1 MDFSQRL
8 SLLKNVLGVSNAAL
22 AKALSVDPSLVSRWK
37 NGTRTPSRNSQ
48 HIDQIASF
56 FAQHAKK
63 DYQKLAICEVIGIPA
78 QNLEKESLKNIIKS
92 WLDSVSMPDTNL
104 IDGFLNKVGMFK
116 TSPVH
121 IQSDI
126 ASQSET
132 EPTSGQKIECEI
144 FYGVEGKQRGVM
156 KFLSFALRNSQ
167 PSELLLYSDEA
178 IDWFAYDKAYLS
190 RLGGTL
196 ITLAM
201 KGWKIKM
208 VHTVTRDITEMLA
221 AIDFWLPLYMT
232 GSVTPYYNPKY
243 REHYFR
249 RTLFVIPKIAAFTC
263 TTLEKFE
270 QQTVNFL
277 ITEKQIVELLTQE
290 YERFLSTCRPLMEI
304 PQIGSDELFSLLE
317 DFEEQ
322 PSNGFTISYAPSI
335 TTMPGEL
342 LEKILSRHQ
351 VEMKEKIMAHWR
363 KKSSLFERS
372 LRKCKMTH
380 VLVLPSVESLTAGQA
395 EVPIEL
401 PEAGVELF
409 YTPQEYVEHLES
421 VISFLKKYDNYNLYL
436 APRTV
441 SEGVFVAVKDQV
453 GVVVFKKDPPVRM
466 FAINH
471 PDMTNAFYCYAEE
484 FINKLP
490 LHGKQREQ
498 VIRAIE
504 NLIDSIRGN
513 TK

>member
-8 SLLKNVLGVSNAAL
+8 SLLMNILGVSNAAL
-22 AKALSVDPSLVSRWK
+22 AKALSVDPSLVSRWR
-37 NGTRTPSRNSQ
+37 NGTRTPTRES
-48 HIDQIASF
+48 HHKIALF
-56 FAQHAKK
+56 FAEHAKK
-63 DYQKLAICEVIGIPA
+63 DYQKLAICEVIGVPA
-78 QNLEKESLKNIIKS
+78 QSLEKETLENIIKS
-92 WLDSVSMPDTNL
+92 WLSSALMPETNL

-116 TSPVH
+116 TPSVQ
-121 IQSDI
+121 IQG
-126 ASQSET
+126 EML
-132 EPTSGQKIECEI
+132 PPGGQKIECEV

-156 KFLSFALRNSQ
+156 RFLSFALRNSQ
-167 PSELLLYSDEA
+167 PSELLLYSDES

-201 KGWKIKM
+201 KGWKVKM

-232 GSVTPYYNPKY
+232 GSVMPYYNPKY

-249 RTLFVIPKIAAFTC
+249 RTLFVIPKIAAFAC

-322 PSNGFTISYAPSI
+322 PFSTFAISDAPSI
-335 TTMPGEL
+335 TTMSGEL
-342 LEKILSRHQ
+342 LEKILSHHR

-363 KKSSLFERS
+363 KRSSLFERN
-372 LRKCKMTH
+372 LRKSKMTH
-380 VLVLPSVESLTAGQA
+380 VLVLPSLDSLLAG

-401 PEAGVELF
+401 PEAGIELF

-421 VISFLKKYDNYNLYL
+421 VIFFLKKYDNYNLYL
-436 APRTV
+436 APKTV
-441 SEGVFVAVKDQV
+441 SKGIFLAVKDQV
-453 GVVVFKKDPPVRM
+453 GVVVFKKDQPVRM

-490 LHGKQREQ
+490 VHGKQREQ
-498 VIRAIE
+498 VIKAIE
-504 NLIDSIRGN
+504 NLIDSVRGN
-513 TK
+513 TE